1 MHASSHGGYCS
12 AGGTESGFG
21 VCESDSRGECD
32 WEFFCEFVVVESFST
47 ERLGLDAVSVFGC
60 VECADVGEY
69 GGGDVCVCEG
79 RGWEEEEEEEGERG
93 RGGKKGEIHEGDGGI
108 FSTLVVDG
116 EGFAGEDCTGM

>member
-21 VCESDSRGECD
+21 VCESDSRGECYR
-32 WEFFCEFVVVESFST
+32 EFFCEFVVVESFST
-47 ERLGLDAVSVFGC
+47 ERFGVDAVSVFGC
-60 VECADVGEY
+60 VECADVGKY
-69 GGGDVCVCEG
+69 GGGDLYVCGG
-79 RGWEEEEEEEGERG
+79 RGWEEEEEGEGERG
-93 RGGKKGEIHEGDGGI
+93 RGGKKGEILEGRDGV

>member
-21 VCESDSRGECD
+21 VCESNSRGECD
-32 WEFFCEFVVVESFST
+32 REFFREFVVVESFST
-47 ERLGLDAVSVFGC
+47 EGLGVDAVSVFGC

-69 GGGDVCVCEG
+69 GGADVCVCGG
-79 RGWEEEEEEEGERG
+79 RGWEEEEGEEGERG
-93 RGGKKGEIHEGDGGI
+93 RGGKKGEILEGDNGI